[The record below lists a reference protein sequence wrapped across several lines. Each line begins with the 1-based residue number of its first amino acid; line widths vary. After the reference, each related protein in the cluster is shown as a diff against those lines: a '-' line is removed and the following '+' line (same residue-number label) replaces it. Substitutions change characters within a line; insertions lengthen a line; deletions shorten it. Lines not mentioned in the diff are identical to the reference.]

1 MPRAEEIY
9 MRARVE
15 TLQKRVRVQEARIR
29 RHSQIPC
36 EETPEDKLKRI
47 DRYYD
52 AESELSRA
60 KRLLREFE

>member
-15 TLQKRVRVQEARIR
+15 TLQKRIRVQEARIR
-29 RHSQIPC
+29 RHSQVPC

-47 DRYYD
+47 ARYDD
-52 AESELSRA
+52 ADSQLWDT
-60 KRLLREFE
+60 KRLLAAL